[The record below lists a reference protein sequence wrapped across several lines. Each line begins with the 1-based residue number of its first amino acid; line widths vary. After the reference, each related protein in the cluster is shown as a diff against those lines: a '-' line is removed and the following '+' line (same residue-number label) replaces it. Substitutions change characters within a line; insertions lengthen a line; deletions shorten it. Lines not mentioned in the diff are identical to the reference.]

1 MYLENATISPHWPP
15 FTCKVPDPG
24 FAVDSSTV
32 PYVVERMTV
41 ADVPAVAA
49 LEKRVF
55 PLPWSAHVFEY
66 ELRHNPMAYFVV
78 VRPRKPG
85 IVREEATSPAR
96 RVRSKPEQESSSQQ
110 MLGYGGFWFIVGE
123 AHICTLAVHPDWRG
137 RGLGELVLVH
147 LIDRATEIDA
157 AVVTLEVRASNVV
170 AQNMYR
176 KYGFVQTGVGK
187 GYYTDNG
194 EDAVI
199 MATDLISS
207 AAFQRQFQAL
217 KASLWQKLSAEA

>member
-1 MYLENATISPHWPP
+1 
-15 FTCKVPDPG
+15 
-24 FAVDSSTV
+24 VDSSKI

-85 IVREEATSPAR
+85 MIQEQATSLPTK
-96 RVRSKPEQESSSQQ
+96 VGGQPEQEPSSLE
-110 MLGYGGFWFIVGE
+110 MLGYGGFWFLVGE

-147 LIDRATEIDA
+147 LIDRATGVDA
-157 AVVTLEVRASNVV
+157 AVLSLEVRASNVV
-170 AQNMYR
+170 AQSMYR

-187 GYYTDNG
+187 RYYTDNG
-194 EDAVI
+194 EDAII
-199 MATDLISS
+199 MTTDLISS
-207 AAFQRQFQAL
+207 VPFQGHFQAL
-217 KASLWQKLSAEA
+217 KASLWHRLAAED

>member
-1 MYLENATISPHWPP
+1 
-15 FTCKVPDPG
+15 
-24 FAVDSSTV
+24 
-32 PYVVERMTV
+32 MTV

-66 ELRHNPMAYFVV
+66 ELRHNPMAHFVV
-78 VRPRKPG
+78 VRPRDTG
-85 IVREEATSPAR
+85 MIQQEATSPATK
-96 RVRSKPEQESSSQQ
+96 VRGNPEQESLSQE

-137 RGLGELVLVH
+137 RGLGGLVLVH
-147 LIDRATEIDA
+147 LIDRATEIGA
-157 AVVTLEVRASNVV
+157 AVLTLEVRASNAV

-187 GYYTDNG
+187 RYYTDNG
-194 EDAVI
+194 EDAII
-199 MATDLISS
+199 MTTDLISS
-207 AAFQRQFQAL
+207 AAFQGQFQAL
-217 KASLWQKLSAEA
+217 KASLWQELAAED